1 MIIQPDAVDW
11 DRPGATHVRL
21 SFGLDG
27 SWGSSLVPLTV
38 INPSRGSTLPEPN
51 STLPEPVEGRTV
63 AIFGGTHGNEYE
75 SQVALTRLCADL
87 DPDQLTGRV
96 IIMPRLSED
105 ACRHGTRAA
114 VEDGVNMNR
123 AFPGDPA
130 GTLSYRIAHF
140 VSSMII
146 PQAEVILDLHAGGR
160 ECAYALCTSL
170 HPLPD
175 QERFDHALEL
185 ASLFATPYVFIYSRQ
200 LATGLLTDYAE
211 DQGKIAIGG
220 EFGGGETVSPAG
232 VEHVYQGVINVLRRQ
247 GILPGDPEPIRGR
260 QPGAGRIVRADDL
273 GDYVPSPSGGL
284 WEPVVPLGSDVR
296 SGDLLGRLYDVD
308 HHPARFEPI
317 RAHRDGVL
325 IACYQ
330 RAVCETGRTLIV
342 IGDPVHR

>member
-38 INPSRGSTLPEPN
+38 INPSRSPTPPEPN
-51 STLPEPVEGRTV
+51 STPPEPNSTPPEPNSTPPEPVEGRTV

-123 AFPGDPA
+123 AFPGDPN

-140 VSSMII
+140 VSSLII
-146 PQAEVILDLHAGGR
+146 PQAQVILDLHAGGQESAR
-160 ECAYALCTSL
+160 TPCAPRCIRCRIRRGSTRRWNWRRCSRPRTSSSI
-170 HPLPD
+170 HGSWPPD
-175 QERFDHALEL
+175 CSPTTPRTR
-185 ASLFATPYVFIYSRQ
+185 ASSPSAANS
-200 LATGLLTDYAE
+200 AAAE
-211 DQGKIAIGG
+211 P
-220 EFGGGETVSPAG
+220 VSPTG
-232 VEHVYQGVINVLRRQ
+232 VAHVYQGVINVLRRQ
-247 GILPGDPEPIRGR
+247 GILPGEPEPILGR
-260 QPGAGRIVRADDL
+260 QPGANRIVRADDL
-273 GDYVPSPSGGL
+273 RDYVPAPGAGL
-284 WEPVVPLGSDVR
+284 WEPVSAARQRRPVR
-296 SGDLLGRLYDVD
+296 AAAGTPVRCRSSPGQV
-308 HHPARFEPI
+308 
-317 RAHRDGVL
+317 
-325 IACYQ
+325 Q
-330 RAVCETGRTLIV
+330 T
-342 IGDPVHR
+342 DPRPP

>member
-1 MIIQPDAVDW
+1 MIIQPGAVDW

-38 INPSRGSTLPEPN
+38 INPIRPASAPS
-51 STLPEPVEGRTV
+51 STV

-87 DPDQLTGRV
+87 DPSQVTGRV

-114 VEDGVNMNR
+114 AEDGVNMNR

-175 QERFDHALEL
+175 PERFDRALDL

-200 LATGLLTDYAE
+200 LATGLLTDFAE

-232 VEHVYQGVINVLRRQ
+232 VAHVYQGVINVLRRQ
-247 GILPGDPEPIRGR
+247 DVLPGEPEPILGR
-260 QPGAGRIVRADDL
+260 QPGAGRIVRADNLD
-273 GDYVPSPSGGL
+273 DYVPAPCSGL

-296 SGDLLGRLYDVD
+296 AGQLLGRLYDVD

-330 RAVCETGRTLIV
+330 RAVCPTGRTLIV

>member
-1 MIIQPDAVDW
+1 MIIQPGTVDW

-38 INPSRGSTLPEPN
+38 INPSRPGTRS
-51 STLPEPVEGRTV
+51 GGTV

-87 DPDQLTGRV
+87 DPDQVTGRV

-130 GTLSYRIAHF
+130 GSLSYRIAHF

-175 QERFDHALEL
+175 PERFDAALEL

-200 LATGLLTDYAE
+200 LATGLLTDFAE

-220 EFGGGETVSPAG
+220 EFGAGETVSPTG
-232 VEHVYQGVINVLRRQ
+232 VAHVYQGVINVLRRR
-247 GILPGDPEPIRGR
+247 GILPGEPVPILGR
-260 QPGAGRIVRADDL
+260 PAGAGRIVRADDL
-273 GDYVPSPSGGL
+273 DDYVPAPCGGL

-296 SGDLLGRLYDVD
+296 AGQLLGRLYDVD

-325 IACYQ
+325 IASYQ
-330 RAVCETGRTLIV
+330 RAVCETGRTLFV
-342 IGDPVHR
+342 LGDSTNR